1 MGAASRHVVI
11 IGAGPAGAACALWLD
26 ELGHSA
32 VLLEKNE
39 VAGGLQNFSPY
50 ENIWLPGVHG
60 LQGREVAARIH
71 EQMKKRNILLQP
83 NTEVKSVRSNGS
95 DYRVKT
101 RDSKIF
107 EAQFVVLA
115 TGTRFRTGGFVP
127 SHTVSI
133 GPGKN
138 FEALDIKSKSLAILG
153 GSDNALACYLFA
165 QEKGVAQCKV
175 FARNLRAQNKLRA
188 LVPHADVIIGDYHAD
203 QQLMTVNDSPFD
215 LFAVQYGFEPVVPDG
230 LEGLERTQ
238 AGFVSADMHGCT
250 NLAGLYAIGEVAAT
264 FHPCVTTSYAH
275 GIQAAKHIQGLL
287 EA

>member
-1 MGAASRHVVI
+1 MAAASRPVVI

-26 ELGHSA
+26 ELGHSV
-32 VLLEKNE
+32 VLLEKND

-60 LQGREVAARIH
+60 LQGCEVATRIH
-71 EQMKKRNILLQP
+71 EQIIKRNISLQT
-83 NTEVKSVRSNGS
+83 NAEVKSVNSIGS
-95 DYRVKT
+95 GYRVIT
-101 RDSKIF
+101 QDSKPL

-115 TGTRFRTGGFVP
+115 TGTRFRTGGFAL

-133 GPGKN
+133 GPGKS
-138 FEALDIKSKSLAILG
+138 FEALDIKGRSLAVLG
-153 GSDNALACYLFA
+153 GGDNAMACHMFA
-165 QEKGVAQCKV
+165 QEKGVKQCKV
-175 FARNLRAQNKLRA
+175 FARNLRAQEKLRQS
-188 LVPHADVIIGDYHAD
+188 VPVNDIIIGEYKAD
-203 QQLMTVNDSPFD
+203 QQRMSVNDLPFD

-230 LEGLERTQ
+230 LEALKRTQ
-238 AGFVSADMHGCT
+238 AGFVSADMYGCT
-250 NLAGLYAIGEVAAT
+250 SLAGLYAIGEVAAT